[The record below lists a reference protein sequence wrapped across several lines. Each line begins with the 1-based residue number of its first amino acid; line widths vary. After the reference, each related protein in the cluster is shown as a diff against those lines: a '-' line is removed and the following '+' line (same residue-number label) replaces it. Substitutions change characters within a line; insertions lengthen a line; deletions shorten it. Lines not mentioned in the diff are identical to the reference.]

1 MKKLTPVLLVE
12 EIEPCLEFWIEQLG
26 FTKAMEL
33 PEGDAIGFVMLQNG
47 SVEVMLQSRASAIK
61 DEASLVA
68 DEFHCGGAALYI
80 EVDDLDGYIERLG
93 SQVLVGPRTAF
104 YGMRE
109 IFFRAPGGIVIG
121 LAQKIDEQPTSPS
134 E

>member
-12 EIEPCLEFWIEQLG
+12 QIEPCLEFWIEHLG
-26 FTKAMEL
+26 FTKAMEI
-33 PEGDAIGFVMLQNG
+33 PEGDALGFVMLQNG
-47 SVEVMLQSRASAIK
+47 AVEVMLQSRASALK

-68 DEFHCGGAALYI
+68 DEFHCGGASLYI
-80 EVDDLDGYIERLG
+80 EVDDLDTYIKRLG
-93 SQVLVGPRTAF
+93 DQVLVGPRTAF

-121 LAQKIDEQPTSPS
+121 LGQRIAEQPES
-134 E
+134 